1 MELSGIQIAVF
12 VALACGTGWIGYH
25 QLKPDESEKVSTMSA
40 RGGKQRQTKRKK
52 YLK

>member
-1 MELSGIQIAVF
+1 MELSGIQIAIF

-40 RGGKQRQTKRKK
+40 RGGKQTKRKK